1 MRAFAGEGFLVGAG
15 CCAPASIRVF
25 MVIARRTIKQRLANR
40 HMSSSRVTVTW
51 ASKINKLVRETPI
64 VLQRLSRHAVARS
77 ALPRKRRHA
86 LIIAVRTGAVHTL
99 KSGVN

>member
-1 MRAFAGEGFLVGAG
+1 
-15 CCAPASIRVF
+15 
-25 MVIARRTIKQRLANR
+25 
-40 HMSSSRVTVTW
+40 
-51 ASKINKLVRETPI
+51 VRETPI